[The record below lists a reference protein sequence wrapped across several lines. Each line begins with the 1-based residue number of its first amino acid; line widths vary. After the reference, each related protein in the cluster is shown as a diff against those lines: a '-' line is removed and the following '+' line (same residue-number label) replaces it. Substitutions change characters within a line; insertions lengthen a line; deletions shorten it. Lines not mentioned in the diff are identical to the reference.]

1 MGNSYSRARPPV
13 STTSSLPSQPSHAP
27 VSNKGQPAHSSSKHA
42 HVAQSDLPN
51 LLERLEK
58 DKHVRSMS
66 VEINFAQ
73 NETPVQSSGKQR
85 KADFKNRLA
94 AAERKMR
101 FPSSPLPREDSPTLR
116 RFKASSASPPS
127 DLVFMPDASSSPH
140 TPTKSRSLRNLKT
153 PWTPKSSADLEAERA
168 MAHRLHQERR
178 AEFIALMAEGQIKI
192 DVERERLARDK
203 RPLVSAKSMTT
214 LSGQTDKPAFSLPR
228 SLRTPRKPK
237 HHNVDYQLDKV
248 GKREK
253 FMARLAQGQARIDA
267 EHAGKVE
274 LLQDQQSPDS
284 EIFAIVDDMKPSDD
298 ASMTAEEIVFQ
309 QRKKE
314 FVALMAKGQ
323 TKARFLLGQ
332 IEAVR
337 RAQMD
342 SPTLPS
348 FPVSSKNPMT
358 PPASSYNHREPT
370 SSSSSIN
377 TTSSWKSRGLKP
389 LRLLQSR
396 SSSAITRS
404 FGSPSTPTPS
414 VGDPDVSIPSSKK
427 ATTANGQ
434 LDDPFHRAP
443 GHTQKPSK
451 PSSEPAMRS
460 TREKGEDVFDESF
473 ARFRSAS
480 GKNIKR
486 LKLDADLNLES
497 LSQAMA
503 SAAVSSSSYKEN
515 HDTKARD
522 TAAADTSFE
531 WMSDSTGVYYDAAQ
545 DVSLDKVPLTPPS
558 LYPDVTTKE
567 AYQTPVLSPEI
578 ATPDHSDTSR
588 VSITNIIDDAS
599 IGPEHEDANL
609 VETVANPFRI
619 PDKVMFDYDK
629 TFPRQIPVLAESP
642 AKSDLST
649 SSEEVSQY
657 VPQDHSLM
665 SFESEYSQAT
675 ATADTFHELDNLDPV
690 RSDTS
695 LDFSF
700 PGDDSG
706 PINLR
711 RESLKASSDVE
722 MLSGRDETFE
732 SLPSLW
738 SQPSLVIRASEESV
752 RHVVEP
758 VVEPVDCMPTAQNGP
773 QKVSKGSKRASVVIS
788 SPNGSIPGITISDM
802 SDDNDDDSIID
813 PTTPPHRSLKSKRA
827 PAPKRM
833 RENDPS
839 SIAYPKSL
847 RRAPTKDKTGRG
859 PLAPLSPN
867 LSRMSRN
874 TQSLGKYNPTQP
886 TVQDKEQEQ
895 NPKEG
900 KRTLKGFAL
909 KKMSMMRMRSGNGE
923 QRSVGQGLRMF

>member
-1 MGNSYSRARPPV
+1 MGNSYSH
-13 STTSSLPSQPSHAP
+13 PSRPSHAP
-27 VSNKGQPAHSSSKHA
+27 ISSKGQPAHSSSEHA
-42 HVAQSDLPN
+42 HVAQSNLPN
-51 LLERLEK
+51 LLERLKK

-73 NETPVQSSGKQR
+73 TETPVQSSGKQR
-85 KADFKNRLA
+85 KADFMNRLA
-94 AAERKMR
+94 AAERKAR
-101 FPSSPLPREDSPTLR
+101 PPWPLLYPADGITDEIPFFSSPQRRLSHAQALQSILR
-116 RFKASSASPPS
+116 ISTQRPC
-127 DLVFMPDASSSPH
+127 
-140 TPTKSRSLRNLKT
+140 SRSLRNLKT

-192 DVERERLARDK
+192 DAERDRLARDK
-203 RPLVSAKSMTT
+203 RSLVSAKPMTT
-214 LSGQTDKPAFSLPR
+214 LSSQTDKPAFSLPR

-237 HHNVDYQLDKV
+237 HHNVDYQLDNV
-248 GKREK
+248 EKREG
-253 FMARLAQGQARIDA
+253 FMARLVQGQARIDA
-267 EHAGKVE
+267 KHARKVE
-274 LLQDQQSPDS
+274 PLQDQLSPHS
-284 EIFAIVDDMKPSDD
+284 EIFASVDDMKPSDD

-314 FVALMAKGQ
+314 FVALMAEGQ
-323 TKARFLLGQ
+323 TK

-337 RAQMD
+337 RVQMD

-358 PPASSYNHREPT
+358 PPASSYSHREPT

-389 LRLLQSR
+389 LRLLQS
-396 SSSAITRS
+396 SSSRAITRP

-427 ATTANGQ
+427 ATTANGR

-443 GHTQKPSK
+443 GHAQKPSK

-460 TREKGEDVFDESF
+460 TREKGDNVFDVSF

-486 LKLDADLNLES
+486 LELEADLNLES
-497 LSQAMA
+497 LSQAVA

-531 WMSDSTGVYYDAAQ
+531 WMSDSTGVYHDAAQ

-558 LYPDVTTKE
+558 LYPDETTKE

-588 VSITNIIDDAS
+588 VSITDIINNAFID
-599 IGPEHEDANL
+599 PEHENANL
-609 VETVANPFRI
+609 VKTAGNPFRV

-629 TFPRQIPVLAESP
+629 TFPRQMPVLPESSP
-642 AKSDLST
+642 KSDLST
-649 SSEEVSQY
+649 SSDEVSQY

-665 SFESEYSQAT
+665 SFDSEYSQAT
-675 ATADTFHELDNLDPV
+675 ATADTFHELDNLTPV

-695 LDFSF
+695 PDFSF

-706 PINLR
+706 PIKFR
-711 RESLKASSDVE
+711 RESLKASSEVE

-732 SLPSLW
+732 SLSSLW

-758 VVEPVDCMPTAQNGP
+758 VVEPVDCMPSAHTDPQN
-773 QKVSKGSKRASVVIS
+773 VSEGSKRASVVIS

-802 SDDNDDDSIID
+802 SDDNDDDSTHD

-833 RENDPS
+833 RENDTS

-859 PLAPLSPN
+859 PLTPLSPN

-874 TQSLGKYNPTQP
+874 TLSLGKYNSTQP

-895 NPKEG
+895 DPKDG
-900 KRTLKGFAL
+900 KRTLKGFAM
-909 KKMSMMRMRSGNGE
+909 KRMSMMRMRSGNGE

>member
-1 MGNSYSRARPPV
+1 MGNSYSRA
-13 STTSSLPSQPSHAP
+13 TSSLPSRPSHAP
-27 VSNKGQPAHSSSKHA
+27 ISSKGQPAHSSSKHA
-42 HVAQSDLPN
+42 HVAQSNLPN
-51 LLERLEK
+51 LLERLKK

-85 KADFKNRLA
+85 KADFINRLA

-101 FPSSPLPREDSPTLR
+101 SPSSPVPREDSPTLR

-127 DLVFMPDASSSPH
+127 DL
-140 TPTKSRSLRNLKT
+140 SRSLRNLKT

-192 DVERERLARDK
+192 DVERERLAQDK
-203 RPLVSAKSMTT
+203 RS
-214 LSGQTDKPAFSLPR
+214 SLC
-228 SLRTPRKPK
+228 TPRKPK
-237 HHNVDYQLDKV
+237 HHNVDYQLDNVNKS
-248 GKREK
+248 ES
-253 FMARLAQGQARIDA
+253 FMARLAQGQARTDA
-267 EHAGKVE
+267 KHTGKVE
-274 LLQDQQSPDS
+274 LLQDQLSPDS
-284 EIFAIVDDMKPSDD
+284 EISAIVDDMKPSDD

-314 FVALMAKGQ
+314 FVALMAQGA
-323 TKARFLLGQ
+323 TK

-358 PPASSYNHREPT
+358 PPALSYNHREPP

-427 ATTANGQ
+427 ATTANGRR
-434 LDDPFHRAP
+434 DDPFRRAP
-443 GHTQKPSK
+443 GHAQKPSK

-460 TREKGEDVFDESF
+460 TREKGDNVFDESF

-486 LKLDADLNLES
+486 LELDADLNLES

-515 HDTKARD
+515 HDTKPRD

-531 WMSDSTGVYYDAAQ
+531 WMSDSTGVYHDAVQ

-558 LYPDVTTKE
+558 LYTDETTKE

-578 ATPDHSDTSR
+578 ATPD
-588 VSITNIIDDAS
+588 VSITDIINSAFID
-599 IGPEHEDANL
+599 PEHD
-609 VETVANPFRI
+609 PFRI

-629 TFPRQIPVLAESP
+629 TFPRQIPVLADSP
-642 AKSDLST
+642 PKSDLST

-657 VPQDHSLM
+657 VPQDHSHM

-675 ATADTFHELDNLDPV
+675 ATADTFHELDSLNPV

-695 LDFSF
+695 PDFSF

-706 PINLR
+706 PIKFR

-732 SLPSLW
+732 SLPSIW

-758 VVEPVDCMPTAQNGP
+758 VAEPVDCMPTAHTGP

-847 RRAPTKDKTGRG
+847 RRALTRDKTDRS

-867 LSRMSRN
+867 LSRMTRN
-874 TQSLGKYNPTQP
+874 TQSLGKYNSTQP

-895 NPKEG
+895 DPKDG
-900 KRTLKGFAL
+900 KRTLKGFAM
-909 KKMSMMRMRSGNGE
+909 KRMSMMRMRSGNGE